1 VYNGRNADTY
11 NGAFPEVR
19 TLLDV
24 PADAEGADGRSEKFC
39 RYESGSGTGSWI
51 DQTALNKRSTPKEI
65 QNAQSIQGSWPTKS
79 IFLSVAD
86 QNLPEG
92 KIAEERKAR

>member
-1 VYNGRNADTY
+1 MYNGRNADTY

-39 RYESGSGTGSWI
+39 RYESVQELEAGLI
-51 DQTALNKRSTPKEI
+51 KQL
-65 QNAQSIQGSWPTKS
+65 
-79 IFLSVAD
+79 
-86 QNLPEG
+86 
-92 KIAEERKAR
+92 